1 MQKLKQYPFVIIFAA
16 FMLLLSVTDM
26 FVSRREFSEM
36 ENRKLAQKPK
46 ISFSSLVAKDEQN
59 KYSYKYETYVNDQF
73 VGRDMW
79 ITLKSVSESA
89 LLKIE
94 NNGIVYGKGGRM
106 FEYFPPSSLDIQRL
120 ELNTKLLA
128 EFVGLYGDK
137 VPVTVAVVPN
147 SYEIM
152 ADKLP
157 AGLENTDQR
166 AWISKIYSELPDAAH
181 TLDLFPVMENALAY
195 AKRNNPNS
203 FPGTERPVYYRTDHH
218 WTTLGAYHAYAAF
231 CESRGRK
238 AVELADVGTMSNPEP
253 NIFSLRHEVTGF
265 LGSYY
270 SKCKLFSAV
279 PDTIEWYDVPIKS
292 ITIDGVEK
300 PTMNDPAQWEKR
312 DKHAAFL
319 WGNNGVTVMK
329 SDCNL
334 NAGEKPSRVLLVK
347 DSYGNSL
354 APFLCYS
361 YDEVWV
367 VDLRSLR
374 MDTKFSGLMADND
387 FDDVLVQYNFMNF
400 ASDTNFTFLTR

>member
-1 MQKLKQYPFVIIFAA
+1 MQRLKQYPFVVVFVV

-36 ENRKLAQKPK
+36 ENRKLAQKPD
-46 ISFSSLVAKDEQN
+46 ISFSSLVAKDEKS

-79 ITLKSVSESA
+79 ITLKSISESA
-89 LLKIE
+89 LLKVE
-94 NNGIVYGKGGRM
+94 NNGIVYGEGGRM
-106 FEYFPPSSLDIQRL
+106 FEYFPQSSLDMQRL
-120 ELNTKLLA
+120 ELNTKLLS
-128 EFVGLYGDK
+128 EFVGMYGEK

-147 SYEIM
+147 SYEVL

-166 AWISKIYSELPDAAH
+166 AWISKIYSELPSAAQ
-181 TLDLFPVMENALAY
+181 TLDLFPAMENALAY
-195 AKRNNPNS
+195 SKRNNPNS
-203 FPGTERPVYYRTDHH
+203 FPGTEPPIYYRTDHH

-231 CESRGRK
+231 CEARGRA
-238 AVELADVGTMSNPEP
+238 AVELADISER
-253 NIFSLRHEVTGF
+253 RHEVTDF

-270 SKCKLFSAV
+270 SKCKRFSAV

-292 ITIDGVEK
+292 ITVDGVEK
-300 PTMNDPAQWEKR
+300 PTMNDPDQWEKR

-334 NAGEKPSRVLLVK
+334 SADAGKPSRVLLVK

-374 MDTKFSGLMADND
+374 MDTKFSDLMAEND